1 MDEDD
6 RHEVLRLEYHDK
18 MSGDDEEYLPCVNCK
33 ETFSPDYAETF
44 SDRFHGKGYKC
55 PRCGEING

>member
-1 MDEDD
+1 MNDEN
-6 RHEVLRLEYHDK
+6 
-18 MSGDDEEYLPCVNCK
+18 LPCVNCK
-33 ETFSPDYAETF
+33 EMFNPDYAETF